1 MHLNS
6 NMANLWIRYRGGA
19 KSNCH
24 VTNFQS
30 QNSASI
36 YRRKPLLGQNA
47 IHEFRSLTPF
57 KEPWKSINSA
67 MPHAIRYGLDLW
79 KSMEKPRLPS
89 FFFFSMFACCWGLIY
104 SLKLPRLKLLPCCGR
119 HLNRQ
124 DTPLFPRGPTR
135 MTCQGAFWG
144 LRSTRSQSTSLV
156 MPEAEPH
163 NQCMMSGKVPKH
175 WTFKTH
181 KGVYAE
187 RCLMQFRICLEFN
200 PKWTPMQSAL
210 PFEERI
216 CWRVLLY
223 WDRADPCMRSMFQNI
238 GSFGNFGISMNSWT
252 IRILPHTSHLWE
264 FKNLVK
270 LCRITTF
277 R

>member
-1 MHLNS
+1 
-6 NMANLWIRYRGGA
+6 
-19 KSNCH
+19 
-24 VTNFQS
+24 
-30 QNSASI
+30 
-36 YRRKPLLGQNA
+36 
-47 IHEFRSLTPF
+47 
-57 KEPWKSINSA
+57 
-67 MPHAIRYGLDLW
+67 
-79 KSMEKPRLPS
+79 MEKHGKAKASLLLLLLHVCLLLRFDILSETTAVEVTAVLRPALKPS
-89 FFFFSMFACCWGLIY
+89 
-104 SLKLPRLKLLPCCGR
+104 R
-119 HLNRQ
+119 H
-124 DTPLFPRGPTR
+124 TPFPRGPTR

-238 GSFGNFGISMNSWT
+238 GSFGNFGISMNS
-252 IRILPHTSHLWE
+252 
-264 FKNLVK
+264 
-270 LCRITTF
+270 
-277 R
+277 